1 MRRGVVNF
9 LSSTSRWRLFP
20 LRMTMTS
27 LYLLVLFDT
36 TFGWCAVG
44 AGRRP
49 KNTPPPPS
57 SLYFSP
63 TNTHHRPQAPIV
75 AGNSNCQDPLRFRLG
90 SNTGGALA
98 LLSSSPSL
106 WSSSALAATCRIC
119 RGSYDP
125 LFNDIFSCVYHP
137 GSLRGES
144 PRKSDWDDDDGNS
157 KTKKTRKKSIDNS
170 QLVYTYT
177 CCGGPP
183 ESEGCTR
190 DKCKSYDDP

>member
-1 MRRGVVNF
+1 MRRGVVDF
-9 LSSTSRWRLFP
+9 LSSTSRWRLFQ
-20 LRMTMTS
+20 LRVTVTS

-36 TFGWCAVG
+36 TFGWSAVG
-44 AGRRP
+44 GGRRP
-49 KNTPPPPS
+49 MNVSPS

-63 TNTHHRPQAPIV
+63 MNTNHRPRAPIV

-90 SNTGGALA
+90 SNNGGALA
-98 LLSSSPSL
+98 LVSSSSSS
-106 WSSSALAATCRIC
+106 WSSSALSATCRIC

-125 LFNDIFSCVYHP
+125 LFNDLFSCVYHP

-144 PRKSDWDDDDGNS
+144 PRKSDWDDNEGDS
-157 KTKKTRKKSIDNS
+157 KTKTKKKSIDNS

-190 DKCKSYDDP
+190 GKCKSYDDP